1 MLWCVKQ
8 HFLLFLISPRI
19 KNVTGDFSLW
29 GPKKRLKLD
38 FRHPQQDRKVIYV
51 TRFQWILLF
60 YYFSIFWGVLQVL
73 GDLAA
78 HLQNTYFFGKISRI
92 GWLGIEVSPRIFHV
106 FLGLDEPSNNFLTS
120 SKPFLFKTAAEQQKP
135 RAKWSFL
142 CPFNCLWP
150 ERFGHE
156 ARFFSECLLCVCVTA
171 NAKKQR
177 DSIWIFC
184 HKKKETR
191 AVPFVGERAVC
202 LLNWEDVFS

>member
-1 MLWCVKQ
+1 M
-8 HFLLFLISPRI
+8 
-19 KNVTGDFSLW
+19 
-29 GPKKRLKLD
+29 
-38 FRHPQQDRKVIYV
+38 
-51 TRFQWILLF
+51 
-60 YYFSIFWGVLQVL
+60 L

-92 GWLGIEVSPRIFHV
+92 GWLGTEVSPRIFHV

-202 LLNWEDVFS
+202 LLNWEDVFFLSHVWFILIYSIDL